1 MNKAMDGVLQNEDE
15 EKSAKKTAKKL
26 IQMERTRTAFER
38 LQLAWVRTALT
49 ILAIGVGVYEFFYN
63 RLESGKKPLFESF
76 TGRELALV
84 LYSISL
90 LILVLSLSQHRVSMA
105 KLKES
110 FPQSR
115 YSIAGLLSILLL
127 MLCVF
132 LTTLLLYRSLNS

>member
-1 MNKAMDGVLQNEDE
+1 MAALLEEQDP
-15 EKSAKKTAKKL
+15 EKSAKKKAKKL
-26 IQMERTRTAFER
+26 IQLERTRTAFER

-84 LYSISL
+84 LYSISFV
-90 LILVLSLSQHRVSMA
+90 ILVLSLSQHRVSMA

-110 FPQSR
+110 FPQCR
-115 YSIAGLLSILLL
+115 YSVAALLSIILLAL
-127 MLCVF
+127 SVF
-132 LTTLLLYRSLNS
+132 LSGLLLYRSLNP

>member
-1 MNKAMDGVLQNEDE
+1 MADLLEEQDP
-15 EKSAKKTAKKL
+15 EKSAKKKAKKL
-26 IQMERTRTAFER
+26 IQLERTRTAFER

-76 TGRELALV
+76 TGRELALI
-84 LYSISL
+84 LYSISFV
-90 LILVLSLSQHRVSMA
+90 ILVLSLSQHRVSMA

-115 YSIAGLLSILLL
+115 YSVAALLSIILLVL
-127 MLCVF
+127 SVF
-132 LTTLLLYRSLNS
+132 LSGLLLYRSLNP

>member
-1 MNKAMDGVLQNEDE
+1 MADLLEEQDP
-15 EKSAKKTAKKL
+15 EKSAKKKAKKL
-26 IQMERTRTAFER
+26 IQLERTRTAFER

-84 LYSISL
+84 LYSISFV
-90 LILVLSLSQHRVSMA
+90 ILVLSLSQHRVSMA

-115 YSIAGLLSILLL
+115 YSVAALLSIILLVL
-127 MLCVF
+127 SVF
-132 LTTLLLYRSLNS
+132 LSGLLLYRSLNP

>member
-1 MNKAMDGVLQNEDE
+1 MAALLEEQDP
-15 EKSAKKTAKKL
+15 EKSEKKKAKKL
-26 IQMERTRTAFER
+26 IQLERTRTAFER

-84 LYSISL
+84 LYSISFV
-90 LILVLSLSQHRVSMA
+90 ILVLSLSQHRVSMA

-115 YSIAGLLSILLL
+115 YSVAALLSIILLAL
-127 MLCVF
+127 SVF
-132 LTTLLLYRSLNS
+132 LSGLLLYRSLNP